1 MFELFTDDRNLYV
14 TAHGVTYFKYASIL
28 LQEMTIEVDEDFL
41 FAFLDFAKFSGASG
55 TDVPKCVPSRI
66 YLLIRSGTDCLSP
79 HSVLT
84 EDPKG
89 IPEPTATSKGGD
101 LYFEVLH
108 LQPMQLDLSFMRT
121 DRVNADQ
128 K

>member
-1 MFELFTDDRNLYV
+1 MD

-55 TDVPKCVPSRI
+55 TDVPKCVSSSI
-66 YLLIRSGTDCLSP
+66 YAKSFAISTDCVSP